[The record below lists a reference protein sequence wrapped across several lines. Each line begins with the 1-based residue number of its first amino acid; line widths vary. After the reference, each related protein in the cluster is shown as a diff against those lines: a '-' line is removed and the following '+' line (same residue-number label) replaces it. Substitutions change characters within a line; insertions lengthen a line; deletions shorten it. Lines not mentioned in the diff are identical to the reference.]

1 MATDTRSHN
10 NLPRVT
16 SNESWF
22 EVFNDDDVQNGGAAK
37 ETAKKT
43 GNSSGSYDEKT
54 LNSNSYSYIPRLLG
68 E

>member
-22 EVFNDDDVQNGGAAK
+22 DVFNDDDVQNGGPAK
-37 ETAKKT
+37 QTAKKT
-43 GNSSGSYDEKT
+43 GSYDEKT